1 MPIFRRVNDFI
12 FFYNSK
18 MQRNNKLKN
27 SYFRLH
33 KDAQENVALSVAL
46 QVVQSPFLLIA
57 KFFNVL
63 NVGKFYYVA

>member
-1 MPIFRRVNDFI
+1 
-12 FFYNSK
+12 